1 MSWKLLDL
9 YCGGGGAAKG
19 YFRAGFTQI
28 VGVDTVFQKRY
39 PFEFIQSDALEYL
52 RDHHHEFDV
61 VHASPPC
68 QKWSIASNV
77 HRNRGKKY
85 IDYLTPTLAELK
97 KIGIPYVVENV
108 PGAPLDKS
116 ITLCGLM
123 FGLKVFRH
131 RHFDCSH
138 FFLFLLI
145 HHTAVAVSERVI
157 ILLPVVQVVGKHGG
171 QSCVMSQREVSLSGE
186 TQWA

>member
-1 MSWKLLDL
+1 M
-9 YCGGGGAAKG
+9 G

-28 VGVDTVFQKRY
+28 VGVDTSFQKRY
-39 PFEFIQSDALEYL
+39 PFEFIQTDALEYL
-52 RDHHHEFDV
+52 REHHHEFNA

-85 IDYLTPTLAELK
+85 TDYLTPTLAELK
-97 KIGIPYVVENV
+97 KIGKPFVVENV

-131 RHFDCSH
+131 RHFECSH
-138 FFLFLLI
+138 FFLFLPI
-145 HHTAVAVSERVI
+145 HRIEVVVSGMVI
-157 ILLPVVQVVGKHGG
+157 ILLPAVQAVGKHGG
-171 QSCVMSQREVSLSGE
+171 QSYVMSQRAVFWNGE

>member
-1 MSWKLLDL
+1 M
-9 YCGGGGAAKG
+9 G
-19 YFRAGFTQI
+19 YFRAGFTKI
-28 VGVDTVFQKRY
+28 VGVDDTFQKRY
-39 PFEFIQSDALEYL
+39 PFEFIQSDALKYL
-52 RDHHHEFDV
+52 REHHQEFDA

-68 QKWSIASNV
+68 QKFSVASNV

-85 IDYLTPTLAELK
+85 TDWLTPTLAELK
-97 KIGIPYVVENV
+97 KIGIPFVTENV

-131 RHFDCSH
+131 RHFECSH
-138 FFLFLLI
+138 FFLFRLI
-145 HHTAVAVSERVI
+145 HRIMVAVLERVI
-157 ILLPVVQVVGKHGG
+157 ILLQAVQVGGSHGG
-171 QSCVMSQREVSLSGE
+171 QSCVMSQKVVLWNGE